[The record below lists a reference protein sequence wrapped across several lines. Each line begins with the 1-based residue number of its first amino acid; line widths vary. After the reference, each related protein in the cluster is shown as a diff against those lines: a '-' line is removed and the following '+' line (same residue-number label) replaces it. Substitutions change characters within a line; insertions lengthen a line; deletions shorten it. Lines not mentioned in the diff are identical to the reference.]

1 MASEK
6 KNIKRGY
13 LHENYQVFHIRD
25 KSFMEFEYHY
35 HDFHKIV
42 VFISGNVTY
51 LIEGKAYN
59 LEPWDVLF
67 LSRSEVHKP
76 IIDPSVEYER
86 VIIWLNEG
94 FYEHYNQYNDD
105 LKTCFLKASE
115 HNKHVMR
122 VSGSELDL
130 LKDSLNRLEFVRN
143 QQAFGSKL
151 MNDSLMLQLLIHL
164 NRIALDDT
172 KGNRLVDVEYDEKIE
187 KAIQYINGHIEG
199 DLSIDHLASQL
210 YMSKYHL
217 MHRFKEETGHTVHQF
232 VLQKRMFKASEMI
245 KDGEDIKC
253 VHEPC
258 GFKDYSSFFRA
269 FKKTFG
275 MAPRD
280 YQKKYKLFK
289 G

>member
-1 MASEK
+1 MSEQN

-51 LIEGKAYN
+51 LIEGKAYK

-94 FYEHYNQYNDD
+94 FYEHYNRYEDD
-105 LKTCFLKASE
+105 LKNCFDKASE
-115 HNKHVMR
+115 NNKHLMR
-122 VSGSELDL
+122 VSGPELDL
-130 LKDSLNRLEFVRN
+130 MKQSLERLEFVRG
-143 QQAFGSKL
+143 QHAYASKL
-151 MNDSLMLQLLIHL
+151 MNDTLMLQFLIYL
-164 NRIALDDT
+164 NRISVDEV
-172 KGNRLVDVEYDEKIE
+172 KGNRLIDVEYDEKIE
-187 KAIQYINGHIEG
+187 SVIKYINSHIDG
-199 DLSIDHLASQL
+199 DLSIDQLASQL

-232 VLQKRMFKASEMI
+232 VLQKRMFRASELI
-245 KDGEDIKC
+245 KQGNDIKSI
-253 VHEPC
+253 HEAC

-275 MAPRD
+275 MSPRD
-280 YQKKYKLFK
+280 YSKKHL
-289 G
+289 